1 MKNISSFLRITSLRA
16 IPHSPSSLLYSSIHS
31 FATSILSVVI
41 GLISSIVIARAFGP
55 TAKGSADLIVATG
68 TLLAMI
74 FGLSLQSGIVYI
86 VARGRAIINGLL
98 VRLAS
103 IALFQT
109 LLATVALVGLV
120 RTTLAPALIPPE
132 SERWG
137 VIAVAIL
144 VLGTLLSGHY
154 RSVLI
159 GLQEIPRVNLINLY
173 GQIIVLMTI
182 LFFIFTSWFQS
193 QPLTAEVLVW
203 VHVGGSIVIVL
214 IFLWALRPRLTG
226 SIRQESGL
234 SEVITYSLPSYL
246 ANMAQF
252 LNYRLDIFFVSYFV
266 GVQGVGLYSLAVG
279 IAQLIWLIS
288 GATSQVL
295 LPDVAASADRVSA
308 QQRTACVARFSLW
321 LSILLAGGLVVGGEM
336 LLPLVFGSAFQESV
350 PALIWLLP
358 GVTIF
363 SVSNVIGSYFAGI
376 GKPHLNLAASLVG
389 LVVTLVLDFILI
401 PRLGI
406 VGAAIASSMSYLAT
420 TLAMIALF
428 VHETRI
434 PVGQVLLI
442 SKDDLSLIS
451 AMIRRVSGGE
461 RAT

>member
-55 TAKGSADLIVATG
+55 TAKGSANLIVATG

-144 VLGTLLSGHY
+144 VLGTLLSEHY

-203 VHVGGSIVIVL
+203 VNVGGSIVIVL

-252 LNYRLDIFFVSYFV
+252 LNYHLDIFFVSYFV
-266 GVQGVGLYSLAVG
+266 GVQGVGLYSLAVR

-321 LSILLAGGLVVGGEM
+321 LSIPLAGGLVVGGEM